1 MPRLSVIQDDIRINP
16 RIQKQ
21 PLYGDSGIDEVS
33 QMNAVQKRLEGRL
46 LHKVTDRCVKPDSG
60 RYRKLPRDGIKLG
73 TADVKRYQT
82 SRIENSFQSRKRFGR
97 QIQCPR
103 KIIART
109 CRDIA
114 KRYLADI
121 GDTVYH
127 LIDCP
132 VSAEDNQRVPS
143 LICGKPPD
151 SLSRSAF
158 RGGEEDTV
166 CNSPALQLRLN
177 FIPDLLSAAGG

>member
-1 MPRLSVIQDDIRINP
+1 
-16 RIQKQ
+16 
-21 PLYGDSGIDEVS
+21 
-33 QMNAVQKRLEGRL
+33 MNAVQKRLEGRL

-60 RYRKLPRDGIKLG
+60 RYRKLPRNGIKLC
-73 TADVKRYQT
+73 TPDIKRDKA
-82 SRIENSFQSRKRFGR
+82 SRIEHVFQSRKRFGWE
-97 QIQCPR
+97 IQRPR

-177 FIPDLLSAAGG
+177 FIPDLLSAPG